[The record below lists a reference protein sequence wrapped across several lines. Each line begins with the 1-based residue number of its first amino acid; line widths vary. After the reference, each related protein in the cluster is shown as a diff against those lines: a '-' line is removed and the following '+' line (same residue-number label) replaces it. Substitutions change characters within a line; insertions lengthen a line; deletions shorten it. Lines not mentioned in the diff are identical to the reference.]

1 MAKTKT
7 KIKNTIFKS
16 TNASNIYKAG
26 LFFLF
31 FLIPFVVYATPISK
45 DSLIQLT
52 NQQRQFHNFNILQEN
67 QILNDVGLNKAKDI
81 LDKQYFAHTNPKG
94 KQFYE
99 WVDEAN
105 YNYIY
110 AGENL
115 AINFTESEDAV
126 KAWMDSKLHRENILN
141 PNYEEIG
148 IGIMSGSFKNHF
160 SIVVA
165 QIFGKPFLKIN
176 RVSPESLEKNIYNTL
191 IEGVANQKPITAIN
205 SGNSFN
211 ADNNLLMDNEMLKL
225 PKIYPLNDSYLTTPI
240 TPETTIST
248 TDEDD
253 NKIYMPLTSNSDIT
267 DKITSFNSVFS
278 AFDILILIMICII
291 LISIYGS
298 IMEKIKESLI
308 RNKKRHAHI

>member
-7 KIKNTIFKS
+7 KINNTIFKS
-16 TNASNIYKAG
+16 NNASNICKAG

-31 FLIPFVVYATPISK
+31 FLMPFIVYATPISK

-52 NQQRQFHNFNILQEN
+52 NEQRQLNNFAVLREN
-67 QILNDVGLNKAKDI
+67 SVLNNVGINKAKDI
-81 LDKQYFAHTNPKG
+81 LDKQYFAHTNPDG
-94 KQFYE
+94 KPFYK
-99 WVDEAN
+99 WIDESG

-148 IGIMSGSFKNHF
+148 IGIMSGSFKNNF

-176 RVSPESLEKNIYNTL
+176 RVNPESLEKSTYNTL
-191 IEGVANQKPITAIN
+191 IEGITNKKPIMAIN
-205 SGNSFN
+205 SGDSFN
-211 ADNNLLMDNEMLKL
+211 SNNNLLMDEEMFKL
-225 PKIYPLNDSYLTTPI
+225 PEIYPLNDSYLTTPI
-240 TPETTIST
+240 TPETIIPETN
-248 TDEDD
+248 EDK
-253 NKIYMPLTSNSDIT
+253 NKIYMPLSSNSDIT

-278 AFDILILIMICII
+278 AFDILTLIMICII

-298 IMEKIKESLI
+298 AVEKIKESLF
-308 RNKKRHAHI
+308 RDKKQHSHI